1 MSIES
6 NAGNVKT
13 GQPIINIWWWVV
25 LAVLF
30 VASCGVAYWVARQ
43 SLLNE
48 QEQLV
53 NSLSQK
59 LLAPMVLSDKDY
71 AQHVMNFLGE
81 HGSVLSANL
90 VDAHGAVVASYGE
103 STQGDEFA
111 LAQFDGRSRF
121 EQHELLVMS
130 PVSVGGQVLGN
141 IHMRVD
147 TRPDL
152 IQSLG
157 GVSFVF
163 GLIAVLLY
171 VAQARG
177 INVRVEKKSTSLTTD
192 EGQST
197 RMVAQRQWMP
207 PDRAVDEA
215 LTEAGISVRYMPIT
229 LLGKNNLHSVE
240 AMVHWQRPS
249 GQVVHV
255 SPAEFVGLAERSG
268 LILPFAEWVL
278 NTAFSQVAHWHKHH
292 GALGLSFNIS
302 AQQFMSPTFPAKI
315 RALCVE
321 YGLPHS
327 AVALEIHEGVLAHMD
342 SKALRSFEAFSLMG
356 LGLTVDGF
364 GSTAKSHSLLRN
376 CPIQRIKFD
385 KRLMAQ
391 DANANILGARMQELA
406 RVALSLSVPIMAE
419 GLVSLTQERAMQLMG
434 CRLGQGNGIYQSM
447 SSHTLNAVLCKE
459 EGIDMGVIRPWQ
471 DKLRLVSAA
480 T

>member
-1 MSIES
+1 MPSSVSKS
-6 NAGNVKT
+6 NPT
-13 GQPIINIWWWVV
+13 SRRTISMWWWLV

-30 VASCGVAYWVARQ
+30 VASCGVAYWSARQ
-43 SLLNE
+43 ALLEE

-59 LLAPMVLSDKDY
+59 LLAPMVLSDQGY
-71 AQHVMNFLGE
+71 AQHVMNLLSE
-81 HGSVLSANL
+81 HGSVVSADL
-90 VDAHGAVVASYGE
+90 IDANGAVVASYGE
-103 STQGDEFA
+103 GASEGEFA
-111 LAQFDGRSRF
+111 LAQLDSRSRF

-147 TRPDL
+147 TTPDMT
-152 IQSLG
+152 QSLS
-157 GVSFVF
+157 GVTFVF
-163 GLIAVLLY
+163 GLLAIFLY

-177 INVRVEKKSTSLTTD
+177 LNIRIEKKENPSSADAATA
-192 EGQST
+192 T
-197 RMVAQRQWMP
+197 RVMSQRVWTP

-215 LTEAGISVRYMPIT
+215 LTAAGISVRYVPIT
-229 LLGKNNLHSVE
+229 HLGKSSLHSVE
-240 AMVHWQRPS
+240 AMVYWARPS

-268 LILPFAEWVL
+268 LVLPFDEWVL
-278 NTAFSQVAHWHKHH
+278 NTAFSQVAYWHKQH
-292 GALGLSFNIS
+292 GDLGLSFNIS

-315 RALCVE
+315 RALCAE

-327 AVALEIHEGVLAHMD
+327 AVSLEIHEGVLAHMD
-342 SKALRSFEAFSLMG
+342 SKALRSFEAFSVMG

-391 DANANILGARMQELA
+391 DANATILGARMQELA
-406 RVALSLSVPIMAE
+406 RVALSLNVPIMAE
-419 GLVSLTQERAMQLMG
+419 GLVSLAQERAMLLMG
-434 CRLGQGNGIYQSM
+434 CRLGQGNGMYQSM
-447 SSHTLNAVLCKE
+447 SSHTLDAVLCKE

-471 DKLRLVSAA
+471 DQLRLVSAA

>member
-1 MSIES
+1 MIT
-6 NAGNVKT
+6 A
-13 GQPIINIWWWVV
+13 WWWAV

-30 VASCGVAYWVARQ
+30 VSSCGVAYWSAKQ
-43 SLLNE
+43 SLIEE

-71 AQHVMNFLGE
+71 AQHVMNLLGE
-81 HGSVLSANL
+81 HGSVLSADL

-103 STQGDEFA
+103 SMGSDEFA

-147 TRPDL
+147 TTPNVT
-152 IQSLG
+152 QSLG

-163 GLIAVLLY
+163 GLIAVLMY
-171 VAQARG
+171 MAQARG
-177 INVRVEKKSTSLTTD
+177 LHIRVEKKRTSIDLD
-192 EGQST
+192 EDNAI
-197 RMVAQRQWMP
+197 RMVANQRWAH

-215 LTEAGISVRYMPIT
+215 LKEAGISVRYVPIT
-229 LLGKNNLHSVE
+229 VLGKNSLHSLE
-240 AMVHWQRPS
+240 AMVHWQRPT

-268 LILPFAEWVL
+268 LILPFSEWVL
-278 NTAFSQVAHWHKHH
+278 NTAFSQVAHWHKNH

-315 RALCVE
+315 RSLCAE
-321 YGLPHS
+321 YGLPHNVVS
-327 AVALEIHEGVLAHMD
+327 LEVHEGVLAHMD
-342 SKALRSFEAFSLMG
+342 SKALRSFEAFAVMG

-391 DANANILGARMQELA
+391 DANADILGARMQELA

-419 GLVSLTQERAMQLMG
+419 GLVSVAQERAMQLMG
-434 CRLGQGNGIYQSM
+434 CRLGQGNGMYQSM
-447 SSHTLNAVLCKE
+447 SAHTLDAVLCKE
-459 EGIDMGVIRPWQ
+459 EGINMGVIRPWQ
-471 DKLRLVSAA
+471 DKLKLVSAA
-480 T
+480 S